1 MTEARMQS
9 SSRAAPSSDRFDP
22 SLRELVLIMWQ
33 RRGVACLVFVAVMT
47 VLLGLVSNW
56 KQDYRAVA
64 EIGLIGDVPF
74 SERAITGGLEN
85 PRTGFTAQQ
94 IETVIAEIRGQETL
108 ATALSVLRGEDVT
121 LVMAPERGGILAHIM
136 SQVMTPA
143 NRQPVQS
150 DEMATLNR
158 LRWAIDAERV
168 GNAAVVELGFTAN
181 DPVIAQ
187 KALAAITESYV
198 WQREDRQKQTVRT
211 ELSEASRQ
219 FEAAKSELGKLET
232 DFALWQQ
239 QAGVL
244 DEGEGKLMLGRIYA
258 LDEQAEALSQDV
270 AGLRVAAELRSDADD
285 LDTLLTLA
293 DVASHPVIRQL
304 SLQFD
309 RKKQELIALDQ
320 RYGPKHPI
328 MQGKV
333 QELEDT
339 RSELSFAVDNVVDQL
354 ALELASAEEKLRLIT
369 GQRDQWQSRLAARN
383 AHLQGQAALLRTVAL
398 ARDDVQELGQR
409 VQSLRRDMAG
419 FSGDIE
425 ILRAPTTPSIA
436 EFPNKHDLTMLAV
449 MIALFAAISAVLL
462 RHYFDQTIHDDFDAE
477 SQLGIP
483 VYARIPDDRG
493 ADKVLDEAFGHLA
506 VLMRILA
513 QKSAVSAP
521 EKGQVIAVGSAST
534 GDGKTHIARA
544 LATKLSALGASVIL
558 FDADLHDPAEF
569 GGQGAHGDLT
579 TLLAGD
585 CALDQAICVV
595 DGLHYLG
602 AQMAMPG
609 QIATGL
615 IENKLEGIVAEIRT
629 RFDHI
634 IIDTPPVLAVADGVL
649 AVRLADVTLFTARCS
664 HSNRRDI
671 THALDQ
677 LRTAGVVPDG
687 VVLNSAR
694 PHLAYGK
701 ATSTQTAAEQ
711 G

>member
-1 MTEARMQS
+1 MMETHSQPS
-9 SSRAAPSSDRFDP
+9 SWPAQSSDRFDP
-22 SLRELVLIMWQ
+22 SLRDLVLIMWQ
-33 RRGVACLVFVAVMT
+33 RRGVVCLVFVAVMT
-47 VLLGLVSNW
+47 VLLGLISNW

-121 LVMAPERGGILAHIM
+121 LVMAPQNGGILAHIM
-136 SQVMTPA
+136 SQVMNPA
-143 NRQPVQS
+143 NRQSVQS
-150 DEMATLNR
+150 DEVEMLNR
-158 LRWAIDAERV
+158 LRGAIDAERV

-181 DPVIAQ
+181 DPVTAQ

-211 ELSEASRQ
+211 ELAEVSRQ
-219 FEAAKSELGKLET
+219 FEEAKSELAKLET
-232 DFALWQQ
+232 DLALWQQ
-239 QAGVL
+239 QAGLL

-270 AGLRVAAELRSDADD
+270 AGFRVASGLRSNAHD
-285 LDTLLTLA
+285 LDTLLTIS
-293 DVASHPVIRQL
+293 DVASHPVVRQL

-369 GQRDQWQSRLAARN
+369 GQRDQWQNRLAARN
-383 AHLQGQAALLRTVAL
+383 ARLQGQAALLRTVAL

-419 FSGDIE
+419 FRGDVE

-436 EFPNKHDLTMLAV
+436 EFPNNRDLAMLAV

-477 SQLGIP
+477 GQFGIP
-483 VYARIPDDRG
+483 LYARIPEGRG
-493 ADKVLDEAFGHLA
+493 ADKVPDEAFGHLA
-506 VLMRILA
+506 VLMRILG
-513 QKSAVSAP
+513 QKSEASAP
-521 EKGQVIAVGSAST
+521 KNGQVIAVGSAST

-544 LATKLSALGASVIL
+544 LAAKLSALGANVIL
-558 FDADLHDPAEF
+558 LDADLHDPAGF

-579 TLLAGD
+579 TILAGD
-585 CALDQAICVV
+585 CTFDQAICVV
-595 DGLHYLG
+595 DGAHYLG
-602 AQMAMPG
+602 ARMAMPG
-609 QIATGL
+609 EIATGL
-615 IENKLEGIVAEIRT
+615 IESKLEGIVAELRT
-629 RFDHI
+629 RFDYI

-649 AVRLADVTLFTARCS
+649 AARLADVTLFAARCG

-687 VVLNSAR
+687 VVLNCAR
-694 PHLAYGK
+694 PRLTYGK
-701 ATSTQTAAEQ
+701 ATSAQTATEQ